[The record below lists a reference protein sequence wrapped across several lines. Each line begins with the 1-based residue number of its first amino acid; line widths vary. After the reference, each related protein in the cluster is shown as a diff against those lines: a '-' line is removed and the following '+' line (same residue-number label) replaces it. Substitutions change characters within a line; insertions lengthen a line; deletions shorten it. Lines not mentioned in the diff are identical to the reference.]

1 MVLPI
6 AAAAAAPEPLI
17 APKSMFAITLD
28 CANAPGIRPPM
39 TFAQFTSLNA
49 IPPLFIMFPARMKN
63 GIAISENELE
73 PAKIL
78 CADVANA
85 TLDGSMQIMETAE
98 ESPIPT
104 PMGTPAASNKTR
116 RTTITRAT

>member
-1 MVLPI
+1 
-6 AAAAAAPEPLI
+6 
-17 APKSMFAITLD
+17 
-28 CANAPGIRPPM
+28 
-39 TFAQFTSLNA
+39 
-49 IPPLFIMFPARMKN
+49 MKN